1 MMFGTTTACPTR
13 MRPSAV
19 SSAGNGTVARS
30 RCSLSNGQNAGLAV
44 SSDRSGRVDG
54 WSFTPVRIRAL
65 APVSG
70 SRRQRSRTRVQAPPA
85 ARSGTLASRSRS
97 SKSIAVTLMTVA
109 GWAHAGRSCSCSDPS
124 GTDRGFPGRNGDQC
138 PGVTGRARRA
148 AVRHH
153 PGSGRPG
160 ARGACRGL
168 PGRRRLGGAQG
179 DAALCGV
186 AGHGGRHDGRPPAVG
201 PLLGRVPGEQSGL
214 GERLAVAVSFEFATA
229 GRIMVGPG
237 RAQEL
242 PGVLA
247 GLGSRVLV
255 VTGADPARHNTLL
268 ASLDRAAAM
277 FPVAAEPTVDLVR
290 AAVAVAR
297 AQGADVIAAIGG
309 GSVIDTG
316 KAVAMLLGNGGD
328 PLDYLEVVGSGQAI
342 TRPSVPC
349 VAVPTTAGTGAE
361 VTANAVLA
369 VPSHRVK
376 ASLRSPLMIPRVALV
391 DPLLTVSCPP
401 TVTAASGLD
410 ALTQCLEPFVSVQA
424 TPLTDG
430 LAREGLRR
438 AGTGLRAAYANG
450 EDLAARAD
458 MAMCSLL
465 GGISL
470 ANAKL
475 GAVHGLA
482 GVIGGTADVP
492 HGLACAALLAPV
504 IEANVRTLRSAGAGP
519 SADGVLDR
527 YAEAARL
534 LTGHPAASLE
544 DGLAWIRE
552 TLTLLHV
559 PGLASFG
566 LRPAQFDDIATQ
578 AMASSSMKGNPVT
591 LSHADLTAI
600 LSQAGGG

>member
-1 MMFGTTTACPTR
+1 
-13 MRPSAV
+13 
-19 SSAGNGTVARS
+19 
-30 RCSLSNGQNAGLAV
+30 
-44 SSDRSGRVDG
+44 
-54 WSFTPVRIRAL
+54 
-65 APVSG
+65 
-70 SRRQRSRTRVQAPPA
+70 
-85 ARSGTLASRSRS
+85 
-97 SKSIAVTLMTVA
+97 
-109 GWAHAGRSCSCSDPS
+109 
-124 GTDRGFPGRNGDQC
+124 
-138 PGVTGRARRA
+138 
-148 AVRHH
+148 
-153 PGSGRPG
+153 
-160 ARGACRGL
+160 
-168 PGRRRLGGAQG
+168 
-179 DAALCGV
+179 
-186 AGHGGRHDGRPPAVG
+186 
-201 PLLGRVPGEQSGL
+201 
-214 GERLAVAVSFEFATA
+214 
-229 GRIMVGPG
+229 
-237 RAQEL
+237 
-242 PGVLA
+242 
-247 GLGSRVLV
+247 V

-268 ASLDRAAAM
+268 ASLDRAAAV
-277 FPVAAEPTVDLVR
+277 FPVAAEPTVELVR

-316 KAVAMLLGNGGD
+316 KAVAMLLGSGGD

-342 TRPSVPC
+342 TRPAVPC

-401 TVTAASGLD
+401 PVTAASGLD

-438 AGTGLRAAYANG
+438 AGTGLRAAYADG

-458 MAMCSLL
+458 MATCSLL
-465 GGISL
+465 GGMAL

-504 IEANVRTLRSAGAGP
+504 IEANVRALRSARAGP
-519 SADGVLDR
+519 SAVGVLDR
-527 YAEAARL
+527 YAEAGRL
-534 LTGHPAASLE
+534 LTGRPAASVE

-552 TLTLLHV
+552 TLSLLHV
-559 PGLASFG
+559 PGLAAFG
-566 LRPAQFDDIATQ
+566 LGPQDADDIA
-578 AMASSSMKGNPVT
+578 AKALVSSSMKGNPVT
-591 LSHADLTAI
+591 LSHADLKAV
-600 LSQAGGG
+600 LLDAL